1 MCHTWYAKLHSVSAL
16 PSQNSA
22 ESKHLAD
29 SPAEIQVPENGG
41 DVHAHEDVDGGT
53 RVKNKPLESDALR
66 VRDTV

>member
-22 ESKHLAD
+22 EPHHLAD
-29 SPAEIQVPENGG
+29 SPAGNQVFENG
-41 DVHAHEDVDGGT
+41 DFHAHEDVDGGT